1 LIYDIL
7 LNINIF
13 PSLAHVKRWNI
24 DKHVKRVHVTDTGM
38 LKIDIVAAV
47 KLNFTVTMQAAYENV
62 TAGLASYNATGDN
75 PTSPTVVLTP
85 TRFSNI
91 SRDVTDMATFH
102 DAGSFYTCPIIFAM
116 DKIQACE
123 GVKTDTFTQLPNHY
137 IQVILYYFKESRA
150 DMC

>member
-1 LIYDIL
+1 
-7 LNINIF
+7 
-13 PSLAHVKRWNI
+13 
-24 DKHVKRVHVTDTGM
+24 
-38 LKIDIVAAV
+38 
-47 KLNFTVTMQAAYENV
+47 MQAAYENV

-150 DMC
+150 DMCWAKYINYVPKLYFYPNKPFFVILVSFLKENRFSQPNI